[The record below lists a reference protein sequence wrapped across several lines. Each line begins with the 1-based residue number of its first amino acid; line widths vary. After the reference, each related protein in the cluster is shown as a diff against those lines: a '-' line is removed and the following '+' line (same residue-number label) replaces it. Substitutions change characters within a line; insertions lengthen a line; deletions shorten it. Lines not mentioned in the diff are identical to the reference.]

1 MAMSEA
7 QLAPH
12 PDRLLP
18 ADPAI
23 RPIAQPVA
31 EHLLDEDEDEAAETA
46 VDLVE
51 GRRREDVQAVSGST
65 GA

>member
-18 ADPAI
+18 VDPAI
-23 RPIAQPVA
+23 HPIAQLVA
-31 EHLLDEDEDEAAETA
+31 EHLLGEDEAAETA
-46 VDLVE
+46 VDLVD
-51 GRRREDVQAVSGST
+51 GRRCEGVQAVSGST